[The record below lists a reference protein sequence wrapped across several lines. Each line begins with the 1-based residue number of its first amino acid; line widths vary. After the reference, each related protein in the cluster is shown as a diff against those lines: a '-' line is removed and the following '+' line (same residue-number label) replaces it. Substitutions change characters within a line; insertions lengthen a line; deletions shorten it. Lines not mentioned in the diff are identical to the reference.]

1 VLVDGIAAPYAQA
14 ISSAACTPGLAGVI
28 LDRLADAS
36 PPAVAGAIG
45 SAQRGAAVCPGLA
58 TQVSAT
64 TLEYPSTLTSP
75 ASVQLACDRDCLYLV
90 TLNRGDGV
98 PIAAHRGALRGGTA
112 ASKITLPKA
121 KLAAGS
127 YTFGVQLVAQAN
139 PGAITKLESPPLDA
153 TGS

>member
-90 TLNRGDGV
+90 TLSRGDGV
-98 PIAAHRGALRGGTA
+98 PVLARRGALRGGTA
-112 ASKITLPKA
+112 AATITLPKA
-121 KLAAGS
+121 KLAPGS